1 MSTTLFKLFRCWGG
15 RKNVNDNMDLYEM
28 DEGDDAKT
36 CPSTYRIEDS
46 CNKVDANRT
55 EVNKK
60 INIDNRIDFI
70 KKLYKQLIIVLK
82 SNPYYLIKV
91 FVFQIDLSKEEIE
104 SVRNNIIN
112 NDETLLKGP
121 SSNEVG
127 RIINIIDLINK
138 LRKSSASDVLNFTN
152 SIDIRESTMYGGT
165 NFLQSITHP
174 CNKNIP
180 TFKNFFN
187 IYYGKN
193 KINDCINMFI
203 YVPLYYNST
212 INKISFFTQY
222 FQSLFFYGLDIL
234 LAKYEKELYY
244 LGISKNSQTDKDNKE
259 IILGKIGYD
268 LDLLKMSI
276 DYSYKDVYNNVEI
289 GTKID
294 KKIDDSQKRVK
305 QMIVNHHLIDTNI
318 IEGVNVDEKEKY
330 GNPDLCNQPY
340 IYDRLDNKYKK
351 YWESELSSF
360 QYDKNETPISKIG
373 DLEKCKDVQQEID
386 RLLGTNPIKYG
397 KVKSKKKR
405 AKKSRMRKSMTRQ
418 TRRLARSK
426 KKLSLAKRRSS
437 IFYTST

>member
-203 YVPLYYNST
+203 YVPLY
-212 INKISFFTQY
+212 
-222 FQSLFFYGLDIL
+222 
-234 LAKYEKELYY
+234 
-244 LGISKNSQTDKDNKE
+244 
-259 IILGKIGYD
+259 
-268 LDLLKMSI
+268 
-276 DYSYKDVYNNVEI
+276 
-289 GTKID
+289 
-294 KKIDDSQKRVK
+294 
-305 QMIVNHHLIDTNI
+305 
-318 IEGVNVDEKEKY
+318 
-330 GNPDLCNQPY
+330 
-340 IYDRLDNKYKK
+340 
-351 YWESELSSF
+351 
-360 QYDKNETPISKIG
+360 
-373 DLEKCKDVQQEID
+373 
-386 RLLGTNPIKYG
+386 
-397 KVKSKKKR
+397 
-405 AKKSRMRKSMTRQ
+405 
-418 TRRLARSK
+418 
-426 KKLSLAKRRSS
+426 LSL
-437 IFYTST
+437 IHI